1 MKLPKSVTLL
11 GVVLA
16 VAAVVVDPVNA
27 PWITDLL
34 GAQASAKLAAVGA
47 MLAALGRAIFAT
59 TPPAPPAP

>member
-1 MKLPKSVTLL
+1 MKLPKSVTVL
-11 GVVLA
+11 GVVMAL
-16 VAAVVVDPVNA
+16 AAVVIDPVNA

>member
-1 MKLPKSVTLL
+1 
-11 GVVLA
+11 VLA
-16 VAAVVVDPVNA
+16 VAAVVVDPANA

>member
-1 MKLPKSVTLL
+1 MKLPKSVTVL

>member
-1 MKLPKSVTLL
+1 
-11 GVVLA
+11 
-16 VAAVVVDPVNA
+16 VVDPVNA
-27 PWITDLL
+27 PWLTDLL

>member
-1 MKLPKSVTLL
+1 MKLPKSVTVL

-16 VAAVVVDPVNA
+16 VAAVVVDPANA

>member
-1 MKLPKSVTLL
+1 MKLPKSVTVL

-59 TPPAPPAP
+59 TPPAPPAL